1 MTDTALSLS
10 RKNPGG
16 LGAGPQSRS
25 VIARHPSVLIFI
37 ACLALFTLGVTVLAE
52 GFGIGVIST
61 SFVKTLGKTLCL
73 CLVALAMDLVW
84 GYTGILSLGHMA
96 FFGIGGYAIGM
107 WLMYARTE
115 LIVATS
121 LAQSPL
127 PPTPQEISD
136 GIASQIFG
144 VVGASEFPPIWAVAH
159 SLPLQLAAVVLVPG
173 LIALV
178 FGWLAF
184 RSRVTGVYLSILTQ
198 AMTLALSLYL
208 FQNDSG
214 LRGNNGLSG
223 LQNLPGLSDV
233 PQSTVSMWFLWAS
246 AAALGLGYGFC
257 AWIVS
262 GKFGSVLRAIR
273 DDEARARFL
282 GYSVEAYKLFI
293 FTITAVIAGIAGA
306 LYYPQAGIINPA
318 EIAPIASIY
327 LAVWVAIGG
336 RGRLYG
342 AVIGAA
348 FVSLLSTWFTGGQ
361 APDINLGVYTI
372 QWVDWWTILLGLSF
386 VAVTLFAPKGIGGL
400 VDLIEARTSPNRHG
414 ADLGPDPGALRE
426 KEADT

>member
-1 MTDTALSLS
+1 MTHVVVDTSAS
-10 RKNPGG
+10 RRKPRFFLAGNP
-16 LGAGPQSRS
+16 S
-25 VIARHPSVLIFI
+25 VILFIF
-37 ACLALFTLGVTVLAE
+37 CLAVFTIGVTILSE

-84 GYTGILSLGHMA
+84 GYCGILSLGHMA
-96 FFGIGGYAIGM
+96 FFGLGGYAIGM

-115 LIVATS
+115 IIVLDS
-121 LAQSPL
+121 LAAAEL
-127 PPTPQEISD
+127 PPTAQEISD
-136 GIASQIFG
+136 GIATQIFG
-144 VVGASEFPPIWAVAH
+144 VVGASEFPPIWAFAH

-173 LIALV
+173 LLALV

-198 AMTLALSLYL
+198 AMTLALSLHL

-223 LQNLPGLSDV
+223 LQNLPGMTDV
-233 PQSTVSMWFLWAS
+233 PQSIVSMWFFWAS
-246 AAALGLGYGFC
+246 ALALGLGYLLC

-262 GKFGSVLRAIR
+262 GKFGSVVRAIR
-273 DDEARARFL
+273 DDEARVRFL
-282 GYSVEAYKLFI
+282 GYPVEAFKLVI
-293 FTITAVIAGIAGA
+293 FTLTAVIAGIAGA
-306 LYYPQAGIINPA
+306 LYYPQAGIVNPA

-361 APDINLGVYTI
+361 APDINLGIYTI
-372 QWVDWWTILLGLSF
+372 QWVDWWIVILGLSF

-400 VDLIEARTSPNRHG
+400 VDIFIDRKSPNRHG
-414 ADLGPDPGALRE
+414 ADLGPDQGALRDQEAE
-426 KEADT
+426 K

>member
-1 MTDTALSLS
+1 MRKSFLSE
-10 RKNPGG
+10 N
-16 LGAGPQSRS
+16 
-25 VIARHPSVLIFI
+25 PSVLWFI
-37 ACLALFTLGVTVLAE
+37 AALGLFTLAVTLLSEAT
-52 GFGIGVIST
+52 GAGLIST
-61 SFVKTLGKTLCL
+61 SFVKTLSKTLCL
-73 CLVALAMDLVW
+73 CLIAIAMDVVW
-84 GYTGILSLGHMA
+84 GYCGILSLGHFA

-115 LIVATS
+115 GIVLES
-121 LAQSPL
+121 LASQTI

-136 GIASQIFG
+136 AIGNQIFG
-144 VVGASEFPPIWAVAH
+144 VVGSSEFPMIWAFAD
-159 SLPLQLAAVVLVPG
+159 SLFLQLLMVVLVPG
-173 LIALV
+173 LLALV

-223 LQNLPGLSDV
+223 LQNIPGFEGT
-233 PQSTVSMWFLWAS
+233 PQSTIAIVFFLIS
-246 AAALGLGYGFC
+246 AAALGAGYVFF

-262 GKFGSVLRAIR
+262 GKMGSVIKGIR
-273 DDEARARFL
+273 DNEARVRFL
-282 GYSVEAYKLFI
+282 GYHVESYKLFV
-293 FTITAVIAGIAGA
+293 FTITAVISGIAGA
-306 LYYPQAGIINPA
+306 LYYPQAGIINPG

-348 FVSLLSTWFTGGQ
+348 FVSLLSSWFTGGG
-361 APDINLGVYTI
+361 APDINLGFYTI
-372 QWVDWWTILLGLSF
+372 QWTDWWLVLLGVSF
-386 VAVTLFAPKGIGGL
+386 VAVTLLFPKGIGGL
-400 VDLIEARTSPNRHG
+400 FDYLVRKQP
-414 ADLGPDPGALRE
+414 
-426 KEADT
+426 